1 MAKQPLANRYFP
13 LFLDL
18 HQQPVLVVG
27 AGAVAGRKLELLADS
42 GAQLRV
48 VGRQLGVVARQMLE
62 SGRLDWLGTDFDV
75 QQLSGV
81 RLVIAA
87 TDDPALNAKV
97 AAAARAAGIW
107 VNAVD
112 QPEVGDVAVPALV
125 RRGALTVAIGSDGQA
140 PVLARRLRARIEALL
155 PTRLG
160 DLLALLARHRG
171 AIRRRWP
178 EVEQRR
184 RAYESLLD
192 GELPALVES
201 ARLAQAEALLQSAL
215 DSENAPASAEQ
226 RGSVALVGA
235 GPGDPGLLTLA
246 ALRELQAAD
255 VIVHDRLVSPQVLDL
270 ARRDAERIS
279 VGKCAGVPSI
289 SQRQID
295 ALLVRLAVSG
305 QRVVRLKG
313 GDPLIFAR
321 GGEELRA
328 LAAAGIAVRIVPG
341 ITAAQGCAAHA
352 GIPLTERGQ
361 AQALRL
367 VTAHGERDGRD
378 LDWAALAGG
387 GETLALYMGLRQAA
401 TIQGQL
407 IGHGLAPDTPFAC
420 IENGTRPEQRVWL
433 GQLRELASVLN
444 EQQVQ
449 SPALLL
455 IGPLVLRARQHHW
468 FGAEPW
474 VSTALQ
480 APVAAAA

>member
-1 MAKQPLANRYFP
+1 MAAQSPANRYFP

-27 AGAVAGRKLELLADS
+27 AGAVAGRKLELLAGS

-48 VGRQLGVVARQMLE
+48 VGRELGVVARQMLQD
-62 SGRLDWLGTDFDV
+62 GQLDWLGTDFDAR
-75 QQLSGV
+75 QLRGV

-87 TDDPALNAKV
+87 TDDPALNALV

-125 RRGALTVAIGSDGQA
+125 RRGSLTVAIGSDGQA
-140 PVLARRLRARIEALL
+140 PVLARRLRASIEALL

-160 DLLALLARHRG
+160 DLLALLARYRG

-178 EVEQRR
+178 EVQQRR

-192 GELPALVES
+192 GELPALVE
-201 ARLAQAEALLQSAL
+201 ACRLGQAEALLESVL
-215 DSENAPASAEQ
+215 DSTQAPATQDQ

-246 ALRELQAAD
+246 AVRELQAAD
-255 VIVHDRLVSPQVLDL
+255 VIVHDRLVSPAVLEL

-295 ALLVRLAVSG
+295 ALLVRLASSG
-305 QRVVRLKG
+305 RRVVRLKG

-328 LAAAGIAVRIVPG
+328 LTDAEIPLRIVPG

-367 VTAHGERDGRD
+367 VTAHGERDGQA

-387 GETLALYMGLRQAA
+387 GETLALYMGLRQAS
-401 TIQGQL
+401 TVQGQL

-420 IENGTRPEQRVWL
+420 IENGTRPEQRVLL
-433 GQLRELASVLN
+433 GQLRELASVLR
-444 EQQVQ
+444 EQQVA

-468 FGAEPW
+468 FGDQPW
-474 VSTALQ
+474 LSPGLQ
-480 APVAAAA
+480 ARWEEAA